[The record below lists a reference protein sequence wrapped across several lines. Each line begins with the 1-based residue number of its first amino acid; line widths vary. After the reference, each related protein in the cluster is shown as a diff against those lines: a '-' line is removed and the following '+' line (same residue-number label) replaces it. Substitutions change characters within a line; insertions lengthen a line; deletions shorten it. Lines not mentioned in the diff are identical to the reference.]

1 MIIQDYFGFGMAKK
15 RDEIR
20 VLIIGPTKPLGG
32 MENCVILHASLNLG
46 EGFRL
51 YHLDTKYHPI
61 VRKAKI
67 LKLIHIYTFLLP
79 RMRRIIKNEA
89 IDIVHIHSTSF
100 KNVFK
105 NIEIQETVKKLGAK
119 SIIHIHGGYFDR
131 FYSALSPFLRK
142 RLDWGLN
149 RSDALICLSEGWE
162 KFFASTFRRTRVYVL
177 ENAIDLEP
185 FREIGEYREYESKR
199 ELNALYLG
207 RISEMKGVFDL
218 LEVAKKLRE
227 QGAKVHFIIAGRSER
242 GESGKLRW
250 AIDDARLT
258 DWFELVGEVTGFR
271 RDELFRR
278 ADCFVLPSRAEGMP
292 ITVIEAF
299 ATGLP
304 AVATKVG
311 AVPEIIR
318 HDENGLLVEPGDIEG
333 FAASLARLA
342 LNDKLREKL
351 GRAGFEDARKRF
363 SVQRWVE
370 ELRRIYT
377 DVVGEA

>member
-1 MIIQDYFGFGMAKK
+1 MNKFMGQNKN
-15 RDEIR
+15 EIR

-67 LKLIHIYTFLLP
+67 LKLIYIYAFLMP
-79 RMRRIIKNEA
+79 RMRHIIRNES

-105 NIEIQETVKKLGAK
+105 NIQIQEMVKKLGAK

-131 FYSALSPFLRK
+131 FYSGLSPFLRK

-162 KFFASTFRRTRVYVL
+162 IFFTSTFKRTKVFVL

-185 FREIGEYREYESKR
+185 FREIGEYREYQNKGEF
-199 ELNALYLG
+199 NALYLG

-227 QGAKVHFIIAGRSER
+227 QGTKVRFIIAGRSER
-242 GESGKLRW
+242 GESSRLRW
-250 AIDDARLT
+250 AIDDAKLT
-258 DWFELVGEVTGFR
+258 DWFELVGEVTGFS
-271 RDELFRR
+271 RDELFRK

-304 AVATKVG
+304 VVATKVG

-318 HDENGLLVEPGDIEG
+318 HDENGMLVEPGDIDG
-333 FAASLARLA
+333 LAAALARLA
-342 LNDKLREKL
+342 LNDKLRQKL
-351 GRAGFEDARKRF
+351 GRAGFEDARGRF
-363 SVQRWVE
+363 SVQRWID

-377 DVVGEA
+377 QVVGEA